1 MTTPPTLT
9 LYQWYTIRHGPHL
22 IMQQLLD
29 AEDPDGAEE
38 LEHQR
43 IAECAYTQNLQATI
57 QHIIDTREKELGL
70 TPMQGQPTMTTLP
83 TNDIL
88 FAIAIERLYQDR
100 KYGTPEQRE
109 LSVST
114 YLLIM
119 RKELDEAMDAMVE
132 GDADHAMIELLQ
144 VVAVGVAAM
153 EQHGVVERPDVDRK
167 VFY

>member
-1 MTTPPTLT
+1 
-9 LYQWYTIRHGPHL
+9 
-22 IMQQLLD
+22 
-29 AEDPDGAEE
+29 
-38 LEHQR
+38 
-43 IAECAYTQNLQATI
+43 
-57 QHIIDTREKELGL
+57 
-70 TPMQGQPTMTTLP
+70 MTTLP

-88 FAIAIERLYQDR
+88 FAIARERLYQDR

-119 RKELDEAMDAMVE
+119 RKELDEAIDAMVK